1 LRFWRPALYQLSY
14 TPTPWQ
20 PWRAA
25 LPSARPAGPF
35 SLFDNFGDDAG
46 ADGSAALAD
55 GEAQALVHGDRL
67 DQLHFHL
74 HVVARHHH
82 LRALRQRHRPRHVRR
97 PEVELRTVVR
107 EERRVPTALLLG
119 QNVRLALEP
128 RVRRDRSRRRQNL
141 TPLNLLALRAPQQ
154 HTDVVPRLALV
165 QKLAEHLNARAHRL
179 HRRAQ
184 TDDLDLVANLD
195 DATLDPARHNRA
207 TARDREHVLDRHQKR
222 LVLRTLRLRNVLV
235 HRLHQ
240 IQDRL
245 LPDLLVTP
253 LQRRQRRTPDHRYLV
268 PRKLVRRQKLPNLQ
282 LHKVQKLRVVHHVHL
297 VHEHHKR
304 RNPSL
309 PRQKNVLPRLRH
321 RAVRRRHNQDRP
333 VHLRRP

>member
-128 RVRRDRSRRRQNL
+128 RVRRDRPRRRQNL
-141 TPLNLLALRAPQQ
+141 APLHLLPLGAPQQ
-154 HTDVVPRLALV
+154 HADVVPRLALI
-165 QKLAEHLNARAHRL
+165 QQLAEHLHARAHRL
-179 HRRAQ
+179 RRRPQAN
-184 TDDLDLVANLD
+184 DLDLVPDLNHAP
-195 DATLDPARHNRA
+195 LDPARHHRA
-207 TARDREHVLDRHQKR
+207 TARNREHVLDRHQER

-235 HRLHQ
+235 NRLHQ
-240 IQDRL
+240 LKDRV
-245 LPDLLVTP
+245 LPDLVVT
-253 LQRRQRRTPDHRYLV
+253 
-268 PRKLVRRQKLPNLQ
+268 
-282 LHKVQKLRVVHHVHL
+282 
-297 VHEHHKR
+297 
-304 RNPSL
+304 
-309 PRQKNVLPRLRH
+309 
-321 RAVRRRHNQDRP
+321 
-333 VHLRRP
+333 